1 MKRPLRAVI
10 FDYGNTLVGV
20 DPALHSKRTDYADVV
35 AVPATERL
43 ARHLEERGLIS
54 RNEGVRFMGLF
65 LAIRERNRVRAE
77 ASGDEIPATVSLG
90 DAFRE
95 LGRPE
100 PDPATVVEALR
111 HFFSVEEEA
120 LQELPGAAAT
130 LRHLEERGL
139 AIALLSNAT
148 DGPYIVRVVERL
160 GWGRYFRP
168 LVVSSDIGVR
178 KPRAEAFQAVLSGWP
193 YAPEEIAMVGDSL
206 RHDVGGAQALGLRTF
221 HLTWIPNPAD
231 PQYLGRIR
239 PDASAKSHAD
249 LARALILAA
258 APDD

>member
-54 RNEGVRFMGLF
+54 RDQGVRFMDLF
-65 LAIRERNRVRAE
+65 LAVRERNRIRAE
-77 ASGDEIPATVSLG
+77 ESGDEIPATVSLR

-95 LGRPE
+95 LGCAE
-100 PDPATVVEALR
+100 PGEAEVLEALR

-120 LQELPGAAAT
+120 LRELPGAGDT
-130 LRHLEERGL
+130 LRQLDDRGL
-139 AIALLSNAT
+139 ALALLSNAT
-148 DGPYIVRVVERL
+148 DAPYIVRIIERM
-160 GWGRYFRP
+160 GWGGYFRP

-178 KPRAEAFQAVLSGWP
+178 KPRPEPFRAVLGELP
-193 YAPEEIAMVGDSL
+193 HAPEEIAMVGDSL
-206 RHDVGGAQALGLRTF
+206 RHDVMGGQAVGLRTY
-221 HLTWIPNPAD
+221 HLTWIPNPMD
-231 PQYLGRIR
+231 PPYLGQVR
-239 PDASAKSHAD
+239 PDASAKTHPD
-249 LARALILAA
+249 LARLLLAA
-258 APDD
+258 ASK